1 MNMKTKVKR
10 IGAMVL
16 ACVMLWGVSV
26 SVSAAEEPEPTESPK
41 PPHECSFS
49 YMGMEYTGTNHV
61 TWHTYKDVNSIERK
75 CEVVVDQYRDIYGCV
90 CGEIM
95 YRNKHG
101 VVRHTVRC
109 GQ

>member
-1 MNMKTKVKR
+1 MKTKMKR
-10 IGAMVL
+10 ITAMVL
-16 ACVMLWGVSV
+16 ACVMLWVVSAG
-26 SVSAAEEPEPTESPK
+26 VSAAEEPEPTESPK

-75 CEVVVDQYRDIYGCV
+75 CEVVVDQYWDIYGCV